1 MRIQLLAL
9 GLSLTVYSCSV
20 PVPPDLPQDRADEA
34 LRQAQDLADEG
45 KYEEALQKH
54 IWYHDH
60 ALEVDPGHHAV
71 RLSFALSDWVRLGEK
86 YPKALDVLK
95 NIRDQKSARLLAGEA
110 DRELFHDVESI
121 NDRLGASAATV
132 DLFKKID
139 AANPGFASS
148 IYDLA
153 EEPLVEAGEY
163 ALAGKH
169 LGNPAERLTNIR
181 NLYAEHLR
189 LSDDEVTRTTAE
201 KIFTERV
208 TRLVTVLD
216 KTGDR
221 QRARDIQA
229 QALRVLDS
237 QEIRGLIPSSRSQ
250 PS

>member
-1 MRIQLLAL
+1 MVNPLRIHLLAL
-9 GLSLTVYSCSV
+9 GLSLVVCSCSA
-20 PVPPDLPQDRADEA
+20 PDPPRDRADEA
-34 LRQAQDLADEG
+34 LQQAQDLADEG

-60 ALEVDPGHHAV
+60 ALEVNPDLHGV
-71 RLSFALSDWVRLGEK
+71 RLSFALSDWVELGEK
-86 YPKALDVLK
+86 YPRALDVLK
-95 NIRDQKSARLLAGEA
+95 NVRDQKSARLLAGEA

-121 NDRLGASAATV
+121 NDRLGASPATA

-153 EEPLVEAGEY
+153 EESLVEAGEY

-169 LGNPAERLTNIR
+169 LGDPAERFARIRSLLT
-181 NLYAEHLR
+181 EHLA
-189 LSDDEVTRTTAE
+189 LSEDEITRTIAE
-201 KIFTERV
+201 EIFTERV
-208 TRLVTVLD
+208 SRLVTVLD

-221 QRARDIQA
+221 QRAREIQA

-237 QEIRGLIPSSRSQ
+237 QEIRSLIPGSSSI
-250 PS
+250 